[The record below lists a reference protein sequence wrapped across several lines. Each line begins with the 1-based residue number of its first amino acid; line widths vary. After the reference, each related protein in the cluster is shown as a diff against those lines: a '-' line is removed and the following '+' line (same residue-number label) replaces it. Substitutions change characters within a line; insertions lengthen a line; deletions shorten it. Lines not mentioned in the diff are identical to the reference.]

1 MFTLLQ
7 RVTKLIENILKAKD
21 TKKVNDNYVQYQ
33 HTILRKSLDFEGVE
47 KSDEIRYGRG
57 MADSGL

>member
-21 TKKVNDNYVQYQ
+21 TKKVNNNYVQY
-33 HTILRKSLDFEGVE
+33 
-47 KSDEIRYGRG
+47 
-57 MADSGL
+57 